1 MATIIQQQQ
10 QPQQQQKDVRPPLR
24 FPLSIVPVTK
34 ALADIKHITGNFKDM
49 DYEYVQ
55 TLLSNLMAQSSR
67 WMYESVGYIPAP
79 PSTMPKSLDIIKQ
92 VIGKDGCYFKQT
104 TENCGI
110 DLIYY
115 DQEQEVFMFWGP
127 TRVTVTNA
135 MNIIRSRICRTISK
149 VFPRPPIVRIA
160 PVPIVTKEYLRFD
173 QFMALNADNE
183 PFNPNE
189 TRETIIYDLYEK
201 KDDEGAVDPTDL
213 FARLSALKLDTDSCT
228 PDDVKTDREEEEWF
242 QSRPLRY
249 KGASK
254 YSMKGNDDKF
264 RDQYGVECVSNMDC
278 PCFNCSPC
286 NGECDADCTRPKL
299 N

>member
-1 MATIIQQQQ
+1 MATIMQQQ
-10 QPQQQQKDVRPPLR
+10 QPQQKDVQPPLR
-24 FPLSIVPVTK
+24 FPLSTVPVTK
-34 ALADIKHITGNFKDM
+34 AMADIKHITGNFKDM
-49 DYEYVQ
+49 DYKYVQ
-55 TLLSNLMAQSSR
+55 TLLTNLMAQSSR

-79 PSTMPKSLDIIKQ
+79 PATMPKSLDIIKQ

-135 MNIIRSRICRTISK
+135 MKIIRSRICRTISK
-149 VFPRPPIVRIA
+149 EFPRPIVRIA
-160 PVPIVTKEYLRFD
+160 PVPIETKEYLRFD
-173 QFMALNADNE
+173 QFMELNADNE

-189 TRETIIYDLYEK
+189 TRETVIYDLYEK
-201 KDDEGAVDPTDL
+201 NDDEVAVDPIDL
-213 FARLSALKLDTDSCT
+213 FDLLSALKLDKD
-228 PDDVKTDREEEEWF
+228 
-242 QSRPLRY
+242 
-249 KGASK
+249 
-254 YSMKGNDDKF
+254 DDKF

-278 PCFNCSPC
+278 PCFDCSPC
-286 NGECDADCTRPKL
+286 HGACDTDCTRPKL